1 MKKITILIFM
11 SCLFMSCSKKND
23 ELFLKTDGFVESLQT
38 KYESYGLL
46 EAPENSIKTSDS
58 LYAVTPI
65 GRLINVKLL
74 IPAEGSE
81 YEELKNDLVNHYKD
95 DKRVNDVYI
104 CGAGTIMIDCRN
116 SK

>member
-1 MKKITILIFM
+1 MKKITILAFITFLLIN
-11 SCLFMSCSKKND
+11 CNVKNN
-23 ELFLKTDGFVESLQT
+23 ELFSKTDSFVDSLQT
-38 KYESYGLL
+38 KYERYGLFDVK
-46 EAPENSIKTSDS
+46 ENSVKTSDS
-58 LYAVTPI
+58 LYAITPI

-81 YEELKNDLVNHYKD
+81 YEELKNDLANHYKD

-104 CGAGTIMIDCRN
+104 CGSGTIMIDCRN